1 MTAPLS
7 LTTIEPLVATDFP
20 LHGSRLI
27 EASAG
32 TGKTFTIAALY
43 LRLILGHGGDLAFS
57 RPLAPAEILVMTFT
71 RAATREL
78 SERIRARLL
87 QAARCFRGE
96 VEPEPDD
103 SILSDLL
110 ADYPQ
115 ARDRGVAAW
124 RLATAAESMDDAAVH
139 TIDAWCQRML
149 REHAFDSGNL
159 FDEELIADED
169 AMRVEASQDYWRQQC
184 YPLDATQLGILLGV
198 WRGVNALVDD
208 MRALV
213 GRDVSCPCAGE
224 PLGAVLDQA
233 QANLEAGIR
242 MLKSGWDQKALEMLG
257 WIQAQKSADK
267 AGWNGTKLRD
277 DYVANW
283 IAILTAWVAD
293 DADLARPNLGAGWT
307 RLTPKGLH
315 DARRT
320 PYTGTIPAVFEAFA
334 QLGADLDALP
344 DIRTPVRSH
353 AAAWVARRLAQLKRQ
368 SGTFGFD
375 DMPRRLEIAL
385 DGESGERLRERIVTQ
400 YPVALIDEFQD
411 TSPRQ
416 YRIFDKI
423 YRTASNDR
431 ETALLLIGDPKQ
443 SIYGFRGADI
453 YSYLAAR
460 RATEGRHYVLET
472 NFRSTEALVGA
483 VNHWFVQAEQAIPE
497 GAFLFRHGTDN
508 PLPFL
513 PVHAEGRD
521 ERLVEAA
528 GDVPALEIVH
538 SDELVNARAIQRH
551 FAELCAER
559 IVGLL
564 NDPASG
570 FASVKEPFRA
580 IRPADV
586 AVLVRTGVEARAVRR
601 ALRHRGVAS
610 VYLSDKDSVFAS
622 DEARDLLRW
631 LRAVAMPADMRLA
644 RAGLATEIIGFDLDA
659 LARFAAD
666 DEAFDRQA
674 DLLRQLLVVWQTQ
687 GVLAMLRKTLH
698 AFDLPA
704 RWLALADG
712 ERRLT
717 NTLHLAELLQTAS
730 TSLDGE
736 QALIRWLASQ
746 LRDPGG
752 GGDEQI
758 VRLESDADLV
768 KVVTIHKSKGLQY
781 PFVLLPF
788 VTCFRAVE
796 GGKARFLEL
805 AGEQGARRLL
815 LKFGDSELA
824 EAERERLREDLRLLY
839 VGLTRACHGLWV
851 GFSAL
856 KIRTGT
862 RCQAHRSA
870 AGYLLG
876 DSQAL
881 GAGDWAAQIRRFAS
895 GHAAVREV
903 SAPRD
908 SGFTPLRRLIT
919 PDDLQCAAAYTT
931 RFDRS
936 WSINSFSALV
946 RDMPA
951 HVSPLSPLQT
961 PRPAD
966 DEGPVAAQY
975 SEANDLTPD
984 SQAGSDP
991 ATDRD
996 ARERRAAHASP
1007 RHAFVRGALAGNF
1020 LHDQLEW
1027 LAGEHFALAGNAQLA
1042 ERLARRTERA
1052 GYPRHAAQI
1061 VDWLTDVVTTPLPGP
1076 DAALADLDRLIPEME
1091 FWLPARNIQAREL
1104 DRLCRAHLLD
1114 GAPRPEIAPRDVHGM
1129 LMGYAD
1135 LVFEHDGRFWV
1146 LDYKSNHL
1154 GASDE
1159 DYSRARL
1166 TASMAEHRYDMQA
1179 AIYMTALHRLLR
1191 SRLGDRYDPRRHLGG
1206 AIYLFLRGIDGP
1218 ERGVC
1223 LVEPVPS
1230 LIEGVDDM
1238 LGPGEGQ
1245 P

>member
-1 MTAPLS
+1 MTAPR
-7 LTTIEPLVATDFP
+7 TAADIQTLVATDFP

-43 LRLILGHGGDLAFS
+43 LRLVLGHGGDQAFA

-78 SERIRARLL
+78 SDRIRTRLL
-87 QAARCFRGE
+87 QAARCFRGDDA
-96 VEPEPDD
+96 PEPDD
-103 SILSDLL
+103 QILLDLL
-110 ADYPQ
+110 ADYPEGK
-115 ARDRGVAAW
+115 ARSAAAW
-124 RLATAAESMDDAAVH
+124 RLATAAEGMDDAAVH

-149 REHAFDSGNL
+149 REHAFDSGSL
-159 FDEELIADED
+159 FDEELVADED
-169 AMRVEASQDYWRQQC
+169 AMRVEASQDYWRQQV
-184 YPLDATQLGILLGV
+184 YPLDAAQLEILLGV
-198 WRGVNALVDD
+198 WGGVKALIDD

-213 GRDVSCPCAGE
+213 ERDIPESAAAE
-224 PLGAVLDQA
+224 PLAVVLDRA
-233 QANLEAGIR
+233 QGALVAETR
-242 MLKSGWDQKALEMLG
+242 RLKSGWDQKAQDMLE
-257 WIQAQKSADK
+257 WIQGQKATDK
-267 AGWNGTKLRD
+267 AAWNGTKLRD
-277 DYVANW
+277 DYLANW
-283 IAILTAWVAD
+283 ISTLTAWVAD
-293 DADLARPNLGAGWT
+293 DADLARPALGTGWK
-307 RLTPKGLH
+307 RLTPEGLH

-320 PYTGTIPAVFEAFA
+320 PFTGTFPAVFEEFA
-334 QLGADLDALP
+334 ALGTAIDALP

-368 SGTFGFD
+368 SGSFGFD
-375 DMPRRLEIAL
+375 DMLRRLEAAL
-385 DGESGERLRERIVTQ
+385 DGDAGGRLRDRIVAQ

-423 YRTASNDR
+423 YRSASNDR

-453 YSYLAAR
+453 YSYLSAR
-460 RATEGRHYVLET
+460 RATAGRHYVLET
-472 NFRSTEALVGA
+472 NFRSTRPLVAA
-483 VNHWFVQAEQAIPE
+483 VNHWFLQAEE
-497 GAFLFRHGTDN
+497 STESGAFLFRSGGDN

-513 PVHAEGRD
+513 PVHAKGR
-521 ERLVEAA
+521 EEQLVDSA

-538 SDELVNARAIQRH
+538 SAGLVNARAIHRH
-551 FAELCAER
+551 FGELCAER

-564 NDPASG
+564 NDRAAG
-570 FASVKEPFRA
+570 FAAAGEPLQP
-580 IRPADV
+580 IRPADI
-586 AVLVRTGVEARAVRR
+586 AVLVRTGIEARAVRR
-601 ALRHRGVAS
+601 ALRRRGIAS

-622 DEARDLLRW
+622 DEARDMLRW

-659 LARFAAD
+659 LAALAAD

-704 RWLALADG
+704 KWLALPDG
-712 ERRLT
+712 ERSLT

-730 TSLDGE
+730 TALDGE

-768 KVVTIHKSKGLQY
+768 KVVTIHKSKGLEY

-788 VTCFRAVE
+788 VTCFRPVA
-796 GGKARFLEL
+796 GGKPRFLEL
-805 AGEQGARRLL
+805 ADENGVRRLH
-815 LKFGDSELA
+815 LKVDDAQVEI
-824 EAERERLREDLRLLY
+824 AERERLREDLRLLY
-839 VGLTRACHGLWV
+839 VGLTRARHGVWV

-856 KIRTGT
+856 KIGNGSS
-862 RCQAHRSA
+862 CQAYRSA

-876 DSQAL
+876 DGQEI
-881 GAGDWAAQIRRFAS
+881 GADAWAHQIRRFAS
-895 GHAAVREV
+895 ALAAIREV
-903 SAPRD
+903 SSPDDA
-908 SGFTPLRRLIT
+908 GFTPLARMTAPGGLTR
-919 PDDLQCAAAYTT
+919 AVAYSAS
-931 RFDRS
+931 FDRT

-951 HVSPLSPLQT
+951 FTSPLSPLQT

-966 DEGPVAAQY
+966 DEARLAPEEVESSERVPDPQADSAQRV
-975 SEANDLTPD
+975 S
-984 SQAGSDP
+984 
-991 ATDRD
+991 
-996 ARERRAAHASP
+996 RAAHASP
-1007 RHAFVRGALAGNF
+1007 RHSFVRGALAGNF

-1027 LAGEHFALAGNAQLA
+1027 LAGERFALAGNAPLA
-1042 ERLARRTERA
+1042 DRLARRCERA

-1061 VDWLTDVVTTPLPGP
+1061 VEWLTAVVSTPLRGPG
-1076 DAALADLDRLIPEME
+1076 ASLAGLKRVIPEME
-1091 FWLPARNIQAREL
+1091 FWLPARDIRAREL
-1104 DRLCRAHLLD
+1104 DRLCRATTLD
-1114 GAPRPEIAPRDVHGM
+1114 GAARPMLADRKVHGM

-1135 LVFEHDGRFWV
+1135 LVFEHEGRFWV
-1146 LDYKSNHL
+1146 LDYKSNYL
-1154 GASDE
+1154 GDADD

-1179 AIYMTALHRLLR
+1179 AIYLAALHRLLR
-1191 SRLGDRYDPRRHLGG
+1191 SRLGSHYDPERHLGG

-1218 ERGVC
+1218 ERGVY
-1223 LVEPVPS
+1223 LVEPVRP
-1230 LIEGVDDM
+1230 LLDGVDAM
-1238 LGPGEGQ
+1238 LGPHGRQ

>member
-7 LTTIEPLVATDFP
+7 DSTIQTLVATDFP

-43 LRLILGHGGDLAFS
+43 LRLVLGHGGDRAFA

-78 SERIRARLL
+78 SDRIRKRLL
-87 QAARCFRGE
+87 QAARCFRGDDK
-96 VEPEPDD
+96 PKPDD
-103 SILSDLL
+103 QILLDLM
-110 ADYPQ
+110 ADYPEGK
-115 ARDRGVAAW
+115 ARNAAAW
-124 RLATAAESMDDAAVH
+124 RLATAAEGMDDAAVH

-149 REHAFDSGNL
+149 REHAFDSGSL
-159 FDEELIADED
+159 FDEELVADED
-169 AMRVEASQDYWRQQC
+169 AMRVEASQDYWRQQV
-184 YPLDATQLGILLGV
+184 YPLDADQLGVLLGV
-198 WRGVNALVDD
+198 WGGVNALIDD
-208 MRALV
+208 VRPLVERDIPESAAGDPLAVVLGRSHGALV
-213 GRDVSCPCAGE
+213 AE
-224 PLGAVLDQA
+224 
-233 QANLEAGIR
+233 IR
-242 MLKSGWDQKALEMLG
+242 RLKSGWDQKAQDMLD
-257 WIQAQKSADK
+257 WIQVQKAADG
-267 AGWNGTKLRD
+267 AGWNGAKLRG
-277 DYVANW
+277 DYLAGW
-283 IAILTAWVAD
+283 ISKLTAWVAN
-293 DADLARPNLGAGWT
+293 DAELGRPALAAGWK
-307 RLTPKGLH
+307 RLTPAGLLE
-315 DARRT
+315 ARTT
-320 PYTGTIPAVFEAFA
+320 PFTGTMPAVFEEFA
-334 QLGADLDALP
+334 ALGVALDALP
-344 DIRTPVRSH
+344 DVTTPVRSH

-368 SGTFGFD
+368 SGSFGFD
-375 DMPRRLEIAL
+375 DMLRRLEAAL
-385 DGESGERLRERIVTQ
+385 EGVAGARLRDRIVAQ

-453 YSYLAAR
+453 YSYLSAR

-472 NFRSTEALVGA
+472 NYRSTQPLVTA
-483 VNHWFVQAEQAIPE
+483 VNHWFLQAEEATE
-497 GAFLFRHGTDN
+497 SGAFMFRSGGDN

-513 PVHAEGRD
+513 PVHAKGR
-521 ERLVEAA
+521 EEQLVDSA

-538 SDELVNARAIQRH
+538 SAGLVNARAIHRH
-551 FAELCAER
+551 FGELCAER

-564 NDPASG
+564 NDRAAG
-570 FASVKEPFRA
+570 FVSAGEAIRA
-580 IRPADV
+580 IRPADI
-586 AVLVRTGVEARAVRR
+586 AVLVRTGFEARAVRR
-601 ALRHRGVAS
+601 ALRRRGVAS

-622 DEARDLLRW
+622 DEARDMLRW

-659 LARFAAD
+659 LAAFAAD

-687 GVLAMLRKTLH
+687 GVLAMLRRTLH

-704 RWLALADG
+704 KWLALPDG

-730 TSLDGE
+730 TALDGE
-736 QALIRWLASQ
+736 QSLIRWMASQ

-768 KVVTIHKSKGLQY
+768 KVVTIHKSKGLEY

-788 VTCFRAVE
+788 VTCFRPVD

-805 AGEQGARRLL
+805 ADEDGARRLH
-815 LKFGDSELA
+815 LKFGEA
-824 EAERERLREDLRLLY
+824 QVEVAERERLREDLRLLY
-839 VGLTRACHGLWV
+839 VGLTRACHGVWV

-856 KIRTGT
+856 KIRNGSS
-862 RCQAHRSA
+862 CQAYRSA

-876 DSQAL
+876 DGQEIA
-881 GAGDWAAQIRRFAS
+881 ADAWAHQIRQFAS
-895 GHAAVREV
+895 GLAEIREV
-903 SAPRD
+903 PAP
-908 SGFTPLRRLIT
+908 SEAGFTPLARMT
-919 PDDLQCAAAYTT
+919 APDDLPRAIAYSAS
-931 RFDRS
+931 FDRT

-951 HVSPLSPLQT
+951 LASKLSPLQT
-961 PRPAD
+961 ARPAD
-966 DEGPVAAQY
+966 DEAPVVL
-975 SEANDLTPD
+975 EDIELTEHASD
-984 SQAGSDP
+984 SPSDS
-991 ATDRD
+991 ALK
-996 ARERRAAHASP
+996 ASRAAHASP
-1007 RHAFVRGALAGNF
+1007 RHSFVRGALAGNF

-1027 LAGEHFALAGNAQLA
+1027 LAGERFALAGNASLA
-1042 ERLARRTERA
+1042 DRLTGRCERA
-1052 GYPRHAAQI
+1052 GYPRHAGQ
-1061 VDWLTDVVTTPLPGP
+1061 VVEWLTDVVSTPLRGPG
-1076 DAALADLDRLIPEME
+1076 ASLAGLERVIPEME
-1091 FWLPARNIQAREL
+1091 FWLPARDIRAREL
-1104 DRLCRAHLLD
+1104 DRLCRNYTLD
-1114 GAPRPEIAPRDVHGM
+1114 GAPRPMLADREVHGM

-1135 LVFEHDGRFWV
+1135 LVFEHEGRFWV

-1154 GASDE
+1154 GYSDD

-1179 AIYMTALHRLLR
+1179 AIYLAALHRLLR
-1191 SRLGDRYDPRRHLGG
+1191 SRLGAHYDPDRHLGG

-1218 ERGVC
+1218 ERGVY
-1223 LVEPVPS
+1223 LVEPVRA
-1230 LIEGVDDM
+1230 LLEGVDVM
-1238 LGPGEGQ
+1238 LGPNGSQ